1 MSQKTIQ
8 RLESK
13 ERILNVASRLFKK
26 HGYSATGIDQIMNEA
41 GLTAGGFYA
50 HFKSKTDLLE
60 QAIEHSLKH
69 SRQILTRD
77 TEHLTGDEK
86 IKTIMARY
94 ISLLHRDLPEKGCML
109 PALASEIYR
118 GTKKSNELIGKYLNG
133 WANFLAENMAGAEAV
148 AEKKRKAL
156 NIISQAVGAVLLSR
170 MVRESKLSEEI
181 IRSAQQATLI

>member
-1 MSQKTIQ
+1 MSQKTLQ
-8 RLESK
+8 KLESK

-69 SRQILTRD
+69 SRQLLTRD
-77 TEHLTGDEK
+77 TEHLTGEVK
-86 IKTIMARY
+86 VKTIMARY
-94 ISLLHRDLPEKGCML
+94 ISLLHRDLPEKGCVL

-118 GTKKSNELIGKYLNG
+118 GTKKSNDIIGKYLSR
-133 WANFLAENMAGAEAV
+133 WADFLSQNMPGAESA
-148 AEKKRKAL
+148 AEKKQKAL
-156 NIISQAVGAVLLSR
+156 NMISQAVGAVLLSR
-170 MVRESKLSEEI
+170 MVKESNLSDEI
-181 IRSAQQATLI
+181 ITSARQTF

>member
-8 RLESK
+8 KLESK

-26 HGYSATGIDQIMNEA
+26 HGYSATGIDQIMAEA

-60 QAIEHSLKH
+60 NAIEHSLKN
-69 SRQILTRD
+69 SRQLLTRD
-77 TEHLTGDEK
+77 TDHLSGEEK
-86 IKTIMARY
+86 IKTIMSRY

-118 GTKKSNELIGKYLNG
+118 GTKKSNVLIGKYLNL
-133 WANFLAENMAGAEAV
+133 WADFLAQNLPGAESAY
-148 AEKKRKAL
+148 EKKQKAL
-156 NIISQAVGAVLLSR
+156 NMISQAVGAVLLSR
-170 MVRESKLSEEI
+170 MVKESQLSDEI
-181 IRSAQQATLI
+181 ITSAQRSL